1 MTHGF
6 LVCLVLPLGPQLH
19 ILLRAR
25 YRRPAPVLESPTSD
39 DTFPDD
45 TYDVNFERSL
55 LRSLFERSHVKSLFR
70 CHSRVTSSDVAFGIK
85 FYRSFL
91 VSLFETSLTSDITFL
106 EEKLMKW
113 IRRKNMSVF
122 TFTVISQQHFS
133 KALDLG
139 VDGIIMDDPYL
150 N

>member
-1 MTHGF
+1 M
-6 LVCLVLPLGPQLH
+6 LDILPKNYIKIIEIKSIHLLNTGIEKN
-19 ILLRAR
+19 IL
-25 YRRPAPVLESPTSD
+25 D
-39 DTFPDD
+39 I
-45 TYDVNFERSL
+45 
-55 LRSLFERSHVKSLFR
+55 
-70 CHSRVTSSDVAFGIK
+70 IK
-85 FYRSFL
+85 IYEI
-91 VSLFETSLTSDITFL
+91 ETSCIVSSFNPFVIMRVRKLNPNIQTAYLWSKKDPQFIFNSPLWVWLCRPDGFHADITFL

-133 KALDLG
+133 KALNLG